1 LVLERGVVCDG
12 WAVEIRP
19 ATEDDLPAITA
30 IQNALIGST
39 TIEWTDE
46 PHTVDDRH
54 EWLERHRRN
63 DHPVVVA
70 EVDRAVVGFA
80 AYDDFRDTAKW
91 PGYRFTVEHTVH
103 VDERHWGSGV
113 GRSLIEALVEHARA
127 AGIHTMVA
135 AVDADNEG
143 SVRFHERVGFVE
155 VGRMPEVGAGR
166 GRWLSLVLLQRSLGS
181 DPTPPTDRE

>member
-1 LVLERGVVCDG
+1 VCDG
-12 WAVEIRP
+12 ENVQIRP
-19 ATEDDLPAITA
+19 ATVDDLPAITA
-30 IQNALIGST
+30 IQNALVAST

-46 PHTVDDRH
+46 HHTVDDRRA
-54 EWLERHRRN
+54 WLERHRRD

-70 EVDRAVVGFA
+70 EVDGAVVGFA

-91 PGYRFTVEHTVH
+91 PGYRFTVEHTIH

-113 GRSLIEALVEHARA
+113 GRSLIEALVAHARG
-127 AGIHTMVA
+127 AGLHTMVA

-143 SVRFHERVGFVE
+143 SIRFHERLGFVE

-166 GRWLSLVLLQRSLGS
+166 GRWLSLVLLQRSLTP
-181 DPTPPTDRE
+181 DPSPPIEREE